1 MKVYGIIGYPLT
13 HSFSKK
19 YFTAKFETE
28 GLSDL
33 KYELFPVS
41 TIHELK
47 NIIRDN
53 PYLRGLNVTIP
64 YKQLVLDHLH
74 SGTAI
79 PFGVRACNCIKIVD
93 EKMVGYNTDITG
105 FEQSLLPLVK
115 NNYSNAL
122 ILGNGGAAEAVK
134 YVLRKININYKT
146 VSRHVHDGSHLNYAT
161 LDEKAIKEN
170 HLIINTTPLGTY
182 PDSNEYPDI
191 PYQYLTS
198 EHLLF
203 DLVYNPEK
211 TKFLEKGE
219 TQGAAIKNGLEM
231 LMIQAEESW
240 KIWNED

>member
-19 YFTAKFETE
+19 YFTAKFERE

-41 TIHELK
+41 TIDELK
-47 NIIRDN
+47 NIIKDN

-64 YKQLVLDHLH
+64 YKQLVLEHLH
-74 SGTAI
+74 STTAI
-79 PFGVRACNCIKIVD
+79 PFGVRACNCIKID
-93 EKMVGYNTDITG
+93 DGKMLGYNTDITG
-105 FEQSLLPLVK
+105 FEQSLLSFLK

-134 YVLRKININYKT
+134 YVLQKININYKI
-146 VSRHVHDGSHLNYAT
+146 VSRHVHDGAHLNYAT
-161 LDEKAIKEN
+161 LDEKTIKEN

-182 PDSNEYPDI
+182 PDINGYPDI

-219 TQGAAIKNGLEM
+219 AQGAAIKNGSEM
-231 LMIQAEESW
+231 LIIQAEESW